1 MKGEKMKATIPE
13 RWKKKRN
20 HPSSTTSSN
29 SWRTLPRAI
38 EPDDVRR
45 LLRKRFTPRDKC
57 MILMLLR
64 SGMRISE
71 LLALKP
77 RDIDLRRRTVTIRK
91 SAKTGQERIAYMS
104 DDAYG
109 ATRKWMKVNKAKAE
123 YLLYS
128 RVTMS
133 MSYST
138 ARCSFAKCLR
148 KARLV
153 RKGYTLHSLR
163 HTFASELLCA
173 GMPLESLQIL
183 MGHSDI
189 EVTRRYARLT
199 DKALQK
205 DYFEAMKI
213 IERGDINGSYRSAY
227 QI

>member
-1 MKGEKMKATIPE
+1 MKGGKVKTVIPE
-13 RWKKKRN
+13 WTKKSNYPRSR
-20 HPSSTTSSN
+20 PSSN

-45 LLRKRFTPRDKC
+45 LLRKRFTAKDKC

-71 LLALKP
+71 LLALKMEDVNF
-77 RDIDLRRRTVTIRK
+77 RERTVIIQE
-91 SAKTGQERIAYMS
+91 SAKTGIGRIVYVS
-104 DDAYG
+104 DDAYQ
-109 ATRKWMKVNKAKAE
+109 ALRKWMKVQKATTK
-123 YLLYS
+123 YLLCS
-128 RVTMS
+128 RGGMS

-138 ARCSFAKCLR
+138 ARSAFAECLK
-148 KARLV
+148 KARLM
-153 RKGYTLHSLR
+153 RKGYTLHCLR

-173 GMPLESLQIL
+173 GMPLESLQVL

-205 DYFEAMKI
+205 DYFAAMKT
-213 IERGDINGSYRSAY
+213 IERGEIDGSYRSAY

>member
-1 MKGEKMKATIPE
+1 MKADIP
-13 RWKKKRN
+13 KKWTKRRN
-20 HPSSTTSSN
+20 YARSTASSN

-38 EPDDVRR
+38 EPDDIRR
-45 LLRKRFTPRDKC
+45 LLRKRFAPRDKC

-71 LLALKP
+71 LLALKIQ
-77 RDIDLRRRTVTIRK
+77 DINLRERTVTIHE
-91 SAKTGQERIAYMS
+91 SAKTGNGRIAYVS
-104 DDAYG
+104 DDAYQ
-109 ATRKWMKVNKAKAE
+109 ALRKWMKARKDETK
-123 YLLYS
+123 YLFYS
-128 RVTMS
+128 RGGMS

-138 ARCSFAKCLR
+138 ARSSFAECLR

-153 RKGYTLHSLR
+153 RKGYTLHCLR

-189 EVTRRYARLT
+189 EITRRYARLT

-205 DYFEAMKI
+205 DYFGAMKI
-213 IERGDINGSYRSAY
+213 IERGEIDGSYRSAD

>member
-1 MKGEKMKATIPE
+1 MKADIPE
-13 RWKKKRN
+13 KWTRKRN
-20 HPSSTTSSN
+20 YTSPPPSN

-38 EPDDVRR
+38 EPNDVKK
-45 LLRKRFTPRDKC
+45 LLRKRFTARDKC

-71 LLALKP
+71 LLDLKIE
-77 RDIDLRRRTVTIRK
+77 DINLKERTVIIQE
-91 SAKTGQERIAYMS
+91 SAKTGNGRIVYIS
-104 DDAYG
+104 DDAYQ
-109 ATRKWMKVNKAKAE
+109 ALRKWMKVRKAKTK
-123 YLLYS
+123 YLLCS
-128 RVTMS
+128 RGGMS

-138 ARCSFAKCLR
+138 ARSSFAECLK

-153 RKGYTLHSLR
+153 RKGYTLHRLR

-173 GMPLESLQIL
+173 GMPLESLQVL

-199 DKALQK
+199 DKTLQK
-205 DYFEAMKI
+205 DYFEAMKT
-213 IERGDINGSYRSAY
+213 IERGEIDGSYRSLH